1 MEKVDKAVF
10 SFSHFEMRLL
20 FDEMEMN
27 ESCELYRSLISMAL
41 TTFQPGVS
49 FAVDFLAPCRS
60 QTQLL
65 RSIKI
70 GVSM

>member
-1 MEKVDKAVF
+1 
-10 SFSHFEMRLL
+10 
-20 FDEMEMN
+20 
-27 ESCELYRSLISMAL
+27 
-41 TTFQPGVS
+41 VS